1 MFDIPGRFVHHAG
14 MNASDRTHDLPG
26 PMHHP
31 NVHVHRH
38 RHSHRRKRFHY
49 RPEALGEGYWDWR
62 LADVGFRELLAR
74 KGLARWAVIVLF
86 AGLPLAGLQLAIW
99 LLGSNHVH
107 NWLLGNGLDALTRCV
122 R

>member
-1 MFDIPGRFVHHAG
+1 MTCPVRCIIRMFTFTGIAIHIG
-14 MNASDRTHDLPG
+14 AS
-26 PMHHP
+26 
-31 NVHVHRH
+31 VFIIV
-38 RHSHRRKRFHY
+38 RKHWAR
-49 RPEALGEGYWDWR
+49 AIGTGDWDWR

-99 LLGSNHVH
+99 LLGSDRVH
-107 NWLLGNGLDALTRCV
+107 NWPLENGPDALTRFV